1 MQKVTATWCE
11 DICKELAT
19 INRLAEV
26 RKMSLPIR
34 TIVLKGTKDE
44 VSYVIEQEEALF
56 PGKVVFNDM
65 SLNRNAPRADA
76 IYFYDKTVHNIP
88 VKYLEVDITGI
99 CKSNIVKRFIND
111 LQLKNAEIIE
121 RLFDLDA
128 LTALL
133 EVDYE
138 GVLMKVLMNNMEKS
152 TNGTFSIDDLKDE
165 SPLKANIVLSKDSSE
180 KDERD
185 KKDNDSTPSTE
196 TSTERVSSQVRASIA
211 GMEIPGRKT
220 PEKEEQKETLNNDEN
235 HPEESTPAEEE
246 DIVPK
251 PTIKK
256 ETHVGGEMKAELTE
270 EEKQN
275 NEKLLQD
282 LQEEY
287 RRVSTF
293 IKDSKDNRFKA
304 IAKQMDDAVA
314 TNVYKTQWCP
324 LYLEVSDDTSS
335 DIYAELY
342 RLDIKTLE
350 FNKKVVRQSV
360 HLGCAFCGNEW
371 DEDVTFK
378 PTGVFFT
385 ECPECRTERP
395 FELETGAQ
403 SPSSTT

>member
-11 DICKELAT
+11 DVCKELAT

-26 RKMSLPIR
+26 RRMSLPIR

-44 VSYVIEQEEALF
+44 VSYVIEQEKALF
-56 PGKVVFNDM
+56 PGKIVFNDM
-65 SLNRNAPRADA
+65 SLNGNVPRADA
-76 IYFYDKTVHNIP
+76 IYFYDKTVDNIP

-99 CKSNIVKRFIND
+99 CKGNIVKRFIND

-128 LTALL
+128 LAALL
-133 EVDYE
+133 EMDYE
-138 GVLMKVLMNNMEKS
+138 GVLMKVLMNNMENS
-152 TNGTFSIDDLKDE
+152 VNGTFSINDLKDE
-165 SPLKANIVLSKDSSE
+165 SPLKANLVLAKDPSE
-180 KDERD
+180 KDEGN

-196 TSTERVSSQVRASIA
+196 TSIEKVPSQVRASIA
-211 GMEIPGRKT
+211 GMKIPGRKT
-220 PEKEEQKETLNNDEN
+220 PEKQEQKEALNNNEN

-251 PTIKK
+251 PTVKK
-256 ETHVGGEMKAELTE
+256 ETHVGGKMKAELTE

-282 LQEEY
+282 LQKKY
-287 RRVSTF
+287 RNVSTF

-342 RLDIKTLE
+342 NLDIKTLE

-395 FELETGAQ
+395 FEKD
-403 SPSSTT
+403 

>member
-26 RKMSLPIR
+26 RNMSLPIR
-34 TIVLKGTKDE
+34 TIVLKGTEDE

-65 SLNRNAPRADA
+65 SLNGNVPRADA
-76 IYFYDKTVHNIP
+76 IYFYDKTVDNIP

-99 CKSNIVKRFIND
+99 CKGNIVKRFIND

-138 GVLMKVLMNNMEKS
+138 GVLMKVLMNNMENS

-196 TSTERVSSQVRASIA
+196 TSTERVPSQVRASIA
-211 GMEIPGRKT
+211 GMKIPGRKT
-220 PEKEEQKETLNNDEN
+220 SEKKEQKETLNNNEN

-251 PTIKK
+251 PTVKK

-270 EEKQN
+270 EERQN

-287 RRVSTF
+287 RNVSTF

-395 FELETGAQ
+395 FEKD
-403 SPSSTT
+403 

>member
-34 TIVLKGTKDE
+34 TIVLNGTEDE

-56 PGKVVFNDM
+56 PGKVIFNDM
-65 SLNRNAPRADA
+65 SLNGNVPRSDA
-76 IYFYDKTVHNIP
+76 IYFYDKTVDNIP

-111 LQLKNAEIIE
+111 LHLKNAGIIE
-121 RLFDLDA
+121 RLFDLEA
-128 LTALL
+128 LTTLL
-133 EVDYE
+133 EMDYE
-138 GVLMKVLMNNMEKS
+138 GLLMKVLMNNMENS

-165 SPLKANIVLSKDSSE
+165 SPLRGNIVVSE
-180 KDERD
+180 KDNTNN
-185 KKDNDSTPSTE
+185 KDSAETTPSTE
-196 TSTERVSSQVRASIA
+196 KSTERVPSQVRASIA
-211 GMEIPGRKT
+211 GMKIPGS
-220 PEKEEQKETLNNDEN
+220 PEKEELNKEEKQ
-235 HPEESTPAEEE
+235 PEKSVPTTEKVPAEEE

-251 PTIKK
+251 PTVKK
-256 ETHVGGEMKAELTE
+256 EAHVGGEMKGELTE

-282 LQEEY
+282 LQENY
-287 RRVSTF
+287 RRVSSF
-293 IKDSKDNRFKA
+293 IKDSKDNRFRA

-342 RLDIKTLE
+342 NIDIRTLE
-350 FNKKVVRQSV
+350 FNKKVVRQSI

-395 FELETGAQ
+395 FEKD
-403 SPSSTT
+403 

>member
-34 TIVLKGTKDE
+34 TIVLNGTEDE

-56 PGKVVFNDM
+56 PGKVIFNDM
-65 SLNRNAPRADA
+65 SLNGNVPRSDA
-76 IYFYDKTVHNIP
+76 IYFYDKTVDNIP

-111 LQLKNAEIIE
+111 LHLKNAGIIE

-128 LTALL
+128 LTTLL
-133 EVDYE
+133 EMDYE
-138 GVLMKVLMNNMEKS
+138 GLLMKVLMNNMENS

-165 SPLKANIVLSKDSSE
+165 SPLRANIVVSE
-180 KDERD
+180 KDNTNN
-185 KKDNDSTPSTE
+185 KDSVETTPSTE
-196 TSTERVSSQVRASIA
+196 KSTERVPSQVRASIA
-211 GMEIPGRKT
+211 GMKIPGRKT
-220 PEKEEQKETLNNDEN
+220 PEKEELNKEEKQ
-235 HPEESTPAEEE
+235 PEKAVPTTEKVPAEE

-251 PTIKK
+251 PTVKK
-256 ETHVGGEMKAELTE
+256 ETHVGGEMKGELTE
-270 EEKQN
+270 DEKHN

-282 LQEEY
+282 LQENY

-293 IKDSKDNRFKA
+293 IKDSKDNRFRA

-342 RLDIKTLE
+342 HLDIKTLE

-378 PTGVFFT
+378 PAGVFFT

-395 FELETGAQ
+395 FEKD
-403 SPSSTT
+403 